1 MIQISQRH
9 GHDRGGEGFH
19 VISNRGS
26 ELAEL
31 VKLHRTA
38 RMLTQRQLAAA
49 AGVGLGTLRDLEQG
63 RHTSAHWRTVRRVV
77 LALDIDPGQRA
88 AMLRPGQPTGPVP
101 TTGPVP
107 PTGPGQLARI
117 QILGPLAAWRGSTA
131 VPLGSMRQRAV
142 LGLLALH
149 RGAGLHR
156 DAIIDA
162 VWGGHPP
169 ASALTQLHG
178 YVSRLRKL
186 LAGPGGGQPEL
197 IARAGPRYRLQAGG
211 GQLDVAAFS
220 QLIGR
225 ADRMAGQA
233 RADAASS
240 LYEQALALWPG
251 EVLAD
256 IDLLRGHP
264 AVAELTRRHS
274 DAVLRYADIA
284 VHTAIP
290 YRALPH
296 LRQQCAREGLN
307 EAAHARLM
315 IALAAAGQQ
324 AAALDVFHRMRRR
337 LIGEL
342 GIDPGAQ
349 LAAAQAHV
357 LRQQVR
363 VGPIQYAAQYGA
375 ECAAIANQAAA
386 ARAG

>member
-1 MIQISQRH
+1 
-9 GHDRGGEGFH
+9 
-19 VISNRGS
+19 
-26 ELAEL
+26 
-31 VKLHRTA
+31 
-38 RMLTQRQLAAA
+38 
-49 AGVGLGTLRDLEQG
+49 
-63 RHTSAHWRTVRRVV
+63 
-77 LALDIDPGQRA
+77 
-88 AMLRPGQPTGPVP
+88 
-101 TTGPVP
+101 
-107 PTGPGQLARI
+107 
-117 QILGPLAAWRGSTA
+117 
-131 VPLGSMRQRAV
+131 V

-178 YVSRLRKL
+178 YVSGLRKL

-225 ADRMAGQA
+225 ADRVAGQA

-240 LYEQALALWPG
+240 LYEQAFALWPG

-284 VHTAIP
+284 VRTAIP
-290 YRALPH
+290 HRALPH
-296 LRQQCAREGLN
+296 LRQQCARDSLN

-324 AAALDVFHRMRRR
+324 AAALDVFHRVRRR

-349 LAAAQAHV
+349 LATAQAHV

-363 VGPIQYAAQYGA
+363 VGAV